1 MMAAE
6 LILHFL
12 DGMPNAPEI
21 GEIILCSWFRA
32 EIGRRW
38 TKIPDEVLKTIGFVG
53 YQQQRPFL
61 SRRFIFLHR
70 AGCRGGISRNVY
82 AVTARHVIDCLRA
95 KGVTQAATRGHCD
108 SAGSL

>member
-32 EIGRRW
+32 EIGRR
-38 TKIPDEVLKTIGFVG
+38 EG
-53 YQQQRPFL
+53 
-61 SRRFIFLHR
+61 RRFLTKFLR
-70 AGCRGGISRNVY
+70 RS
-82 AVTARHVIDCLRA
+82 DLS
-95 KGVTQAATRGHCD
+95 ATNSNGHFYP
-108 SAGSL
+108 AGSFLFIGRGAGEVFPEMYMLLPRAM